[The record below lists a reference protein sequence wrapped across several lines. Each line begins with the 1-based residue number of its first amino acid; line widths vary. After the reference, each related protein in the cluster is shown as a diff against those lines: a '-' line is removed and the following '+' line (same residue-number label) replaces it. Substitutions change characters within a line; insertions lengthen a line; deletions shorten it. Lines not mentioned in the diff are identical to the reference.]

1 MNSILTIN
9 PEAPEYSVKLTLKP
23 KKEDMT
29 IKNIYEK
36 PLVTGSVLLVLWALM
51 IGAGV
56 FMGTITI

>member
-9 PEAPEYSVKLTLKP
+9 PEAPEYSLKLTLKP

-36 PLVTGSVLLVLWALM
+36 PLFTGAAILVLWALM
-51 IGAGV
+51 IAGGV
-56 FMGTITI
+56 ISGTV